1 MNLDFLDKTRHRI
14 ASWKCALFAHIRDYS
29 EIIRIQ
35 LDITIFFLKLWNSDV
50 RKMCLTTTECD
61 KNATIW
67 YIWMAPYH
75 LKWYLLTRKKY
86 LADFRIPLRISSC

>member
-35 LDITIFFLKLWNSDV
+35 LDITIFVEMMQFWGHTNVSHCNKVWQ
-50 RKMCLTTTECD
+50 KCD
-61 KNATIW
+61 N
-67 YIWMAPYH
+67 
-75 LKWYLLTRKKY
+75 LRYLNGTLPPQMKPSNT
-86 LADFRIPLRISSC
+86 